1 MIGIRDGSPRALVPL
16 LRVGR
21 LRMPYGVGYGF
32 TTRDGGVAAGPVR
45 SLTLARSPDVTDAQL
60 VENWRLVL
68 EALDPRL
75 VAGDVALVDQVHG
88 DAVLAVTSATGP
100 LTTAGAADAMYTVER
115 GVALAVRV
123 ADCVPV
129 VLATPR
135 AVGVAH
141 AGWRGVAS
149 RIVPK
154 TVAAMLE
161 ATGEGPDEVVAAIG
175 PYIGQAAFEVGDEVV
190 DAISSSGVVA
200 SLFAIRAPGS
210 KPHVDLGAALS
221 AQLHGMGVARVGEI
235 GACSTEPRFFSY
247 RRDAGRTGRMA
258 GVVVRWA

>member
-1 MIGIRDGSPRALVPL
+1 MIGLREGSPRALVPL

-32 TTRDGGVAAGPVR
+32 TTRDGGVASGPVR
-45 SLTLARSPDVTDAQL
+45 SLTLARSADVTDAQL
-60 VENWRLVL
+60 VQNWRLVL

-75 VAGDVALVDQVHG
+75 GPSDVALVDQVHG
-88 DAVLAVTSATGP
+88 DTVLQVDAATGP
-100 LTTAGAADAMYTVER
+100 LTTAGAADAMFTLER
-115 GVALAVRV
+115 GLALAVRV

-141 AGWRGVAS
+141 AGWRGVAA

-154 TVAAMLE
+154 TVAAMLQ
-161 ATGEGPDEVVAAIG
+161 ATGERPEDVVAAIG
-175 PYIGQAAFEVGDEVV
+175 PHIGQSAFEVGDEVV
-190 DAISSSGVVA
+190 SGIAASGVVA
-200 SLFAIRAPGS
+200 SLFTSRAPGG
-210 KPHVDLGAALS
+210 KAHVDLGAALV
-221 AQLHGMGVARVGEI
+221 AQLHGVGVANVGEM
-235 GACSTEPRFFSY
+235 GACSTESRFFSY

-258 GVVVRWA
+258 GLVVRWT

>member
-32 TTRDGGVAAGPVR
+32 TTRDGGVASGPVR
-45 SLTLARSPDVTDAQL
+45 SLTLARSGDVTDAQL
-60 VENWRLVL
+60 VENWRLVM

-75 VAGDVALVDQVHG
+75 DATDVALVDQVHG
-88 DAVLAVTSATGP
+88 DAVLAIDAPTGP
-100 LTTAGAADAMYTVER
+100 LATAGAADAMYTVAR

-141 AGWRGVAS
+141 AGWRGVAA

-154 TVAAMLE
+154 TVAAMLAE
-161 ATGEGPDEVVAAIG
+161 TGERPEEVVAAIG
-175 PYIGQAAFEVGDEVV
+175 PHIGQAAFEVGDEVV
-190 DAISSSGVVA
+190 EGIAASGVVPA
-200 SLFAIRAPGS
+200 LFTARAPGGRA
-210 KPHVDLGAALS
+210 HVDLGAALG
-221 AQLHGMGVARVGEI
+221 AQLRGIGVAQVGEI

-247 RRDAGRTGRMA
+247 RRDAGRTGRMV